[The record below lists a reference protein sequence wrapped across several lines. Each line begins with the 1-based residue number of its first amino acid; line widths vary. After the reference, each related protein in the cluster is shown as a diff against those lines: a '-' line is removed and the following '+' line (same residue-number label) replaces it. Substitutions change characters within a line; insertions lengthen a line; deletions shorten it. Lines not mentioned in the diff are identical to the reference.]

1 MQIVITQHALQ
12 HPPVICPLAWRG
24 GCQLRLIQAGLPST
38 ATAVKSRGAVVGTE
52 SKHGSLCRTTRVCF
66 TKDENPSLKYPI
78 VKFKE
83 YCGIAGHYFC
93 DTLVKMFQ
101 WHVSFHCTRFGS
113 KIYLIEQNRVYGCSV
128 VLICPV
134 CCRLPMPLA
143 TFCTLPPSILIPVL
157 YPNSVTTAFKASHK
171 SNICT
176 IVVTLESFFTLCFL
190 TKRHLWFNFF
200 TQNVWYHLSS
210 ICYGLPKLRPGNRSC
225 DGNIKYYKFRTN
237 SL

>member
-1 MQIVITQHALQ
+1 MQIVVTQHALQ

-52 SKHGSLCRTTRVCF
+52 SKHGSLSRTTRVCF

-83 YCGIAGHYFC
+83 YCSIAGHYFC

-101 WHVSFHCTRFGS
+101 WHVSFHVSFHFYRTKSC
-113 KIYLIEQNRVYGCSV
+113 LWLLCSTIW
-128 VLICPV
+128 LICPA

-157 YPNSVTTAFKASHK
+157 YLN
-171 SNICT
+171 
-176 IVVTLESFFTLCFL
+176 
-190 TKRHLWFNFF
+190 
-200 TQNVWYHLSS
+200 
-210 ICYGLPKLRPGNRSC
+210 
-225 DGNIKYYKFRTN
+225 
-237 SL
+237 